1 MVDQSGHGQQ
11 PGADARSPQLQ
22 MNKST
27 ASSSVCIIGLNVHCT
42 VGYRR
47 LKLVLALL
55 GLLGKA
61 VSSPGGEESKYCWPS
76 PAAGPAR
83 PFSCRR
89 WGCGSVAVTLQELLA
104 GTTLTSQ
111 P

>member
-1 MVDQSGHGQQ
+1 
-11 PGADARSPQLQ
+11 

-55 GLLGKA
+55 GLLGQA
-61 VSSPGGEESKYCWPS
+61 VTSPGGDESKL
-76 PAAGPAR
+76 AGLH
-83 PFSCRR
+83 RR
-89 WGCGSVAVTLQELLA
+89 MVQLVLSHADGGAIASMAMTLQP
-104 GTTLTSQ
+104 TLHKPQ
-111 P
+111 R